1 MNINYYINKVPY
13 DVIINHI
20 IPYTY
25 NIQKKDFLMDIRN
38 FHIDYRMIINVYL
51 FDYNKII
58 LLHDLLFF
66 MNIYENRF
74 IINTCKKH
82 ISFTEYTNKE
92 IYNYIINHFELHNK
106 KNTFR
111 KIKFLIGLMTPLQR
125 TKFINDFII
134 TLNY

>member
-51 FDYNKII
+51 FDYNKLI

-74 IINTCKKH
+74 IINIFKKY
-82 ISFTEYTNKE
+82 ISFKNYSNKE

-106 KNTFR
+106 INTFR